1 MTSFHGRKSF
11 EITDKGSNQIE
22 NENGEFLEKTDLITF
37 FAIGRSV
44 LDRNLTNV
52 FHQSGLPDNDN
63 KELHG
68 FSMRIDIWESN
79 STDLFVSAKL
89 RRGMLHLNLDA
100 VNNEATIFIQSL
112 LLPHSLRLAGTVF
125 PLDDNILSGMK
136 KRRFLKSISSQWIHD
151 RIIHRF
157 DNYILRLGLAV

>member
-1 MTSFHGRKSF
+1 M
-11 EITDKGSNQIE
+11 
-22 NENGEFLEKTDLITF
+22 
-37 FAIGRSV
+37 
-44 LDRNLTNV
+44 DRNLTNV
-52 FHQSGLPDNDN
+52 FHQSGLADNDN

-100 VNNEATIFIQSL
+100 VNNAATIFIQSL
-112 LLPHSLRLAGTVF
+112 LLPHSLKLAGTVF

-136 KRRFLKSISSQWIHD
+136 KRRFLKSISNQWIHD

-157 DNYILRLGLAV
+157 DNYILQLGLAV